1 MADNITNSS
10 IMDKLDYLE
19 TTKTQIR
26 EALISK
32 GQSVSTIDTFRS
44 YVEAINDIQVGTD
57 TSDADA
63 TAYDIIAPRTAYAK
77 DKKLVG
83 KINKI
88 TNEFSFDDYELSQ
101 TNAQNNFIKD
111 YTMKDNQIF
120 HQEYFE
126 GMDLIGKDV
135 LIYMRPNTDES
146 QAIVFTYNNTN
157 TLKVNITNNTMVLKT
172 YDVNN
177 IETNT
182 LTTYTDLFLS
192 GTPTKTNGPYSGTYF
207 GNDSYFTTKNIYD
220 SNNDILFEADENQ
233 SYTYFT
239 INQSFDETKAIS
251 SEANNKINLKQK
263 DLAEIAGLRPEIL
276 KENET
281 IMGITGSMEPK
292 GNYQTKDLEYLANG
306 TYEVRPD
313 QGYDAITSLNIRV
326 KSVVGDQHMTFY
338 SIVQDDEGYLWCENN
353 YDQMPWWPY
362 EIDRDGNFL
371 VDQDAEDTA
380 IYTINENMELEV
392 VINGQS

>member
-1 MADNITNSS
+1 MADNNTNSS

-88 TNEFSFDDYELSQ
+88 TNEFSFDNYELSQ
-101 TNAQNNFIKD
+101 TNAQNNLIKD

-135 LIYMRPNTDES
+135 LIYMRPNADES

-157 TLKVNITNNTMVLKT
+157 TLKVNITNNTMILKT

-177 IETNT
+177 TETNT

-292 GNYQTKDLEYLANG
+292 GNYQTKNLEYLANG

-326 KSVVGDQHMTFY
+326 KSVVGDQHMTYY
-338 SIVQDDEGYLWCENN
+338 SIEQEDDGSLYCRNN
-353 YDQMPWWPY
+353 YDEIPWWPY
-362 EIDRDGNFL
+362 EIDRDGNFI
-371 VDQDAEDTA
+371 VNQDDDDTA
-380 IYTINENMELEV
+380 VYIINENMELEV
-392 VINGQS
+392 QI